1 MRVLFVHGMG
11 RSVLSGWTML
21 RRLERAGLSTHTF
34 GYAVTFERFDAIR
47 DRLAARIA
55 RLAGQG
61 DAYVLVG
68 HSLGGLLL
76 RAAMAVLPV
85 GTPAP
90 RHLFLLGSPVQA
102 PRLAQRLR
110 RHWVYR
116 KATGDCGQLLG
127 SAERMAAVSKTRVP
141 TTSIAGTR
149 GLSGRRSPFGG
160 EVNDGVVA
168 VSELQAAWIGEQVE
182 VAAIHTVLP
191 ASRQVADIILQR
203 VRR

>member
-11 RSVLSGWTML
+11 RSVLSGWPML
-21 RRLERAGLSTHTF
+21 RRLEHAGMHTGSF
-34 GYAVTFERFDAIR
+34 GYVAAFERFDAIC
-47 DRLAARIA
+47 DRLVARIV

-61 DAYVLVG
+61 DDYVLVG

-76 RAAMAVLPV
+76 RAAIAALPA

-90 RHLFLLGSPVQA
+90 RHLFLLGSPVRP

-110 RHWVYR
+110 HRWLYR
-116 KATGDCGQLLG
+116 TATGDCGQLLA
-127 SAERMAAVSKTRVP
+127 SADRMAAVSAARVP
-141 TTSIAGTR
+141 TSSIAGTR
-149 GLSGRRSPFGG
+149 GLSGRHSPFGR

-168 VSELQAAWIGEQVE
+168 LSELQAAWIGEQVD
-182 VAAIHTVLP
+182 VAALHTVLP

-203 VRR
+203 VRC